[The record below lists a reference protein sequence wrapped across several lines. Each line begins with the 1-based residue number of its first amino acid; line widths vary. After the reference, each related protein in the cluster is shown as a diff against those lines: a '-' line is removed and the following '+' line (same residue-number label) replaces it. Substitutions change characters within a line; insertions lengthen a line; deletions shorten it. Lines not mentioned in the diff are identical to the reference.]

1 MLSIGGFQK
10 NSLIDFPGTI
20 ACVVFTR
27 GCNFTCPYCHN
38 PDLVAG
44 SACPER
50 GGRPGGSG
58 SDQLSS
64 SQSGIL
70 DQKEIL
76 AFMDK
81 RKGMIEGV
89 TVTGGEPTLQP
100 DLIDFIRTVRQMG
113 YKVKLDTNGTA
124 PETLDL
130 LFDQGLVDYL
140 AMDIKTDKDHYPM
153 IMKNPGL
160 LDRVM
165 ESISLI
171 MEKASAYEFR
181 TTCARPFVTHRIMEN
196 IGIMI
201 RGAASYVLQPCSRN
215 VDMLDPGFAAVED
228 HFLSVNEMD
237 ALKAAVL
244 PFVENIR
251 IR

>member
-1 MLSIGGFQK
+1 MYIGGFQK

-44 SACPER
+44 TASPDR
-50 GGRPGGSG
+50 GVGSG
-58 SDQLSS
+58 RSGLNQLNPNRSDTP
-64 SQSGIL
+64 

-76 AFMDK
+76 KFLDK

-89 TVTGGEPTLQP
+89 VVTGGEPTLQA
-100 DLIDFIRTVRQMG
+100 DLTDFIQTVGKMG

-124 PETLDL
+124 PNVLNGL
-130 LFDQGLVDYL
+130 LDQGLVDYL
-140 AMDIKTDKDHYPM
+140 AMDVKTDTDHYPM
-153 IMKNPGL
+153 VMKNPAHL
-160 LDRVM
+160 EQVM
-165 ESISLI
+165 ESIFLI
-171 MEKASAYEFR
+171 MKKAPAYEFR
-181 TTCARPFVTHRIMEN
+181 TTCARPFVSPAIMKN
-196 IGIMI
+196 IGKMI

-215 VDMLDPGFAAVED
+215 VDVLDPNFTAVDD
-228 HFLSVNEMD
+228 HFLSADDME

-244 PFVENIR
+244 PFVKNTR

>member
-1 MLSIGGFQK
+1 MYIGGFQK
-10 NSLIDFPGTI
+10 NSMIDFPGTI

-38 PDLVAG
+38 PDLAAG
-44 SACPER
+44 SAGPD
-50 GGRPGGSG
+50 GGGSSGGSG
-58 SDQLSS
+58 SSS
-64 SQSGIL
+64 PN
-70 DQKEIL
+70 QKEIL
-76 AFMDK
+76 TFLDK
-81 RKGMIEGV
+81 RRGMIEGV
-89 TVTGGEPTLQP
+89 AVTGGEPTLQA
-100 DLIDFIRTVRQMG
+100 DLIDFIQTVRQMG

-124 PETLDL
+124 PRILDA

-140 AMDIKTDKDHYPM
+140 AMDIKTDTDHYPM
-153 IMKNPGL
+153 VMKNPGH

-171 MEKASAYEFR
+171 MKKALAYEFR
-181 TTCARPFVTHRIMEN
+181 TTCAKPFVTPAIMKN
-196 IGIMI
+196 IGKMI

-215 VDMLDPGFAAVED
+215 VDVLDPDFAAVDD
-228 HFLSVNEMD
+228 HFLSVDDME

-244 PFVENIR
+244 PFVGNTR

>member
-1 MLSIGGFQK
+1 MYIGGFQK

-38 PDLVAG
+38 PELAAG
-44 SACPER
+44 SAVPDR
-50 GGRPGGSG
+50 GRSSG
-58 SDQLSS
+58 SPDQE
-64 SQSGIL
+64 
-70 DQKEIL
+70 EIL
-76 AFMDK
+76 AFLEK

-89 TVTGGEPTLQP
+89 TVTGGEPTLQA
-100 DLIDFIRTVRQMG
+100 DLIDFIQTVRQMG
-113 YKVKLDTNGTA
+113 YKLKLDTNGTA
-124 PETLDL
+124 PNILDA
-130 LFDQGLVDYL
+130 LFDQDLVDYL
-140 AMDIKTDKDHYPM
+140 AMDIKTDTDHYPM
-153 IMKNPGL
+153 VMKNPGH

-171 MEKASAYEFR
+171 MEKAPAYEFR
-181 TTCARPFVTHRIMEN
+181 TTCAKPFVTPAIMEN
-196 IGIMI
+196 IGRMI

-215 VDMLDPGFAAVED
+215 VDVLDPDFAAVDD
-228 HFLSVNEMD
+228 HFLNVDDME

-244 PFVENIR
+244 PFVVNTR

>member
-1 MLSIGGFQK
+1 MYIGGFQK

-44 SACPER
+44 TAVPNGDGSF
-50 GGRPGGSG
+50 GDSG
-58 SDQLSS
+58 SNQLNPARSDS
-64 SQSGIL
+64 P
-70 DQKEIL
+70 DQKKIL
-76 AFMDK
+76 EFLDK

-89 TVTGGEPTLQP
+89 VVTGGEPTLQV
-100 DLIDFIRTVRQMG
+100 DLTDFIQTVRQMG
-113 YKVKLDTNGTA
+113 YKIKLDTNGTA
-124 PETLDL
+124 PRVIDA

-140 AMDIKTDKDHYPM
+140 AMDIKTDTYHYPM
-153 IMKNPGL
+153 VMKNPGHIG
-160 LDRVM
+160 RVI

-171 MEKASAYEFR
+171 MKKAPAYEFR
-181 TTCARPFVTHRIMEN
+181 TTCAKPFVTPAIMKN
-196 IGIMI
+196 IGKMI
-201 RGAASYVLQPCSRN
+201 QGAASYILQPCSRN
-215 VDMLDPGFAAVED
+215 VDVLDPDFAAVDD
-228 HFLSVNEMD
+228 HFLNVDDME

-244 PFVENIR
+244 PFVENTR